1 MVQRLSTPNVLAL
14 CSEADDQ
21 AVAYGA
27 GLEIALARVGDQDA
41 PPEWVMVLPIGPEIV
56 ARDGRR
62 FTLSNP
68 EALLANL
75 RAKTADL
82 PFDIEHASEIRA
94 PKGED
99 APAQGWAKAYELR
112 ADGIWAKPE
121 WTPAGGRKVADKEY
135 RYLSPAIRHTPT
147 GEIVTLSSFALT
159 TQPALDM
166 PALASIEGRG
176 KTSNQDQNSMSLLQR
191 LRDAFGLPATA
202 TEDEVVTAASTQVS
216 LAREARDPAKF
227 VPTADLQTALARAT
241 TAETELQTLKDG
253 EAQKAA
259 EATVDAA
266 ITAGKIAPASRDH
279 WVSLCRE
286 KPEQTGQIL
295 ADHPA
300 LLTPPAADKKVEGAG
315 KDANGLT
322 AQQVSLCRDNGWDP
336 VAYAETLKETA

>member
-1 MVQRLSTPNVLAL
+1 
-14 CSEADDQ
+14 
-21 AVAYGA
+21 
-27 GLEIALARVGDQDA
+27 
-41 PPEWVMVLPIGPEIV
+41 
-56 ARDGRR
+56 
-62 FTLSNP
+62 
-68 EALLANL
+68 
-75 RAKTADL
+75 
-82 PFDIEHASEIRA
+82 
-94 PKGED
+94 
-99 APAQGWAKAYELR
+99 
-112 ADGIWAKPE
+112 AKPE

-286 KPEQTGQIL
+286 KPE
-295 ADHPA
+295 
-300 LLTPPAADKKVEGAG
+300 
-315 KDANGLT
+315 
-322 AQQVSLCRDNGWDP
+322 
-336 VAYAETLKETA
+336 